1 MRTGVDSQPRGR
13 GRPWSAASGS
23 GGLGR
28 VDWDPSAPRSSGAAL
43 HRSIRERT
51 SMTQPQAPQERPQ
64 VIVVFQG
71 GGALGAYHVG
81 AYQAL
86 EEAGLHPDW
95 VSGIS
100 IGAFTAALVAGNR
113 PEQRLERL
121 EAFWREVS
129 WPGSEWGSLFK
140 GRLRQLFNLGSHMT
154 SLLFGQPGFYAPRA
168 LSPLLAPPGSPE
180 ALSFYSTRPMRS
192 TLRRLVDFEYINSR
206 ATRLSLGATRVSD
219 GHLVFFDNT
228 RSALGPDHVL
238 ASGALPPAFPPSL
251 IDGELYWD
259 GGCVTNTP
267 LNAILDDPPQRHSLV
282 FMIDLFEARAP
293 LPQNM
298 DEASWRMKSIQ
309 FAGRTSQQVDQF
321 ATVWNLRQ
329 TSSRVTRHMS
339 ASSPLAFSDEPLAK
353 PAPRLD
359 IIHLTYQRGEH
370 QISSSD
376 AEFSRA
382 SIAERQADGYRDMK
396 RALATSPW
404 TQPMANGPQAF
415 GDEDLAPA
423 EGGAVVHRL

>member
-1 MRTGVDSQPRGR
+1 
-13 GRPWSAASGS
+13 
-23 GGLGR
+23 
-28 VDWDPSAPRSSGAAL
+28 
-43 HRSIRERT
+43 
-51 SMTQPQAPQERPQ
+51 MTQPHAPQDRPQ

-113 PEQRLERL
+113 PEKRLERL

-129 WPGSEWGSLFK
+129 WPGTEWGSLLK
-140 GRLRQLFNLGSHMT
+140 GHLRQLFNLGSHMT
-154 SLLFGQPGFYAPRA
+154 SLLFGQPGFYSPRMVPPMLA
-168 LSPLLAPPGSPE
+168 LPGSPE

-192 TLRRLVDFEYINSR
+192 TLRRLVDFDYINSR

-219 GHLVFFDNT
+219 GHMVFFDNT
-228 RSALGPDHVL
+228 RGIVGPEHVL

-267 LNAILDDPPQRHSLV
+267 LNAILDDPPKRHAVV
-282 FMIDLFEARAP
+282 FMIDLFDARAP
-293 LPQNM
+293 LPTAM
-298 DEASWRMKSIQ
+298 DEANWRMKSIQ
-309 FAGRTSQQVDQF
+309 YAGRTSHQVEQF
-321 ATVWNLRQ
+321 AKVWNLR
-329 TSSRVTRHMS
+329 SAVTRVVRRAS
-339 ASSPLAFSDEPLAK
+339 ASSPMAFSDEPEAK
-353 PAPRLD
+353 PTPRLD

-370 QISSSD
+370 QLSSSD

-382 SIAERQADGYRDMK
+382 SIAERRADGYRDMR
-396 RALATSPW
+396 RALATCPW
-404 TQPMANGPQAF
+404 TQPAPDGGPQAF
-415 GDEDLAPA
+415 SDDDTAPA
-423 EGGAVVHRL
+423 GGTALVHRVEGDAVHTQVPLS